1 MTHKKRRIDDRGT
14 FNMKLHPIIYIL
26 LTLIISSGV
35 TSAGES
41 DRLSGIEGEYRGT
54 VKRTE
59 MTLWAAPV
67 TGPGA
72 GKALALMFFPT
83 AQRQTQADRLMH
95 LTDALLASRQNICDI
110 EKVFE
115 QVYRPGFGTHAGLV
129 LVHGDWYQKLLLKI
143 NRFPG
148 SYWMVNDEYIFLR
161 EREYMVKEFRRDPE
175 TGELIDLRL
184 TRTGFIQNFFDNP
197 RLRLAK
203 IETASAELELLTD
216 YVNAKF
222 AAHNALNAA
231 LEGVPQE
238 SVTPCP

>member
-1 MTHKKRRIDDRGT
+1 
-14 FNMKLHPIIYIL
+14 MKVQQTVYL
-26 LTLIISSGV
+26 LFIFIFSNGV
-35 TSAGES
+35 LATGNES
-41 DRLSGIEGEYRGT
+41 YYSGIKGEYRGT
-54 VKRTE
+54 FKKVE

-72 GKALALMFFPT
+72 ERALALMFFPA
-83 AQRQTQADRLMH
+83 AQRQTQVDRLMH
-95 LTDALLASRQNICDI
+95 LTDALLASRQNICDM
-110 EKVFE
+110 EKVFD
-115 QVYRPGFGTHAGLV
+115 QVYRPGPDAHAGLV

-184 TRTGFIQNFFDNP
+184 TQTGFIQNFFDNP
-197 RLRLAK
+197 RLRLAR
-203 IETASAELELLTD
+203 IETASADLELLAG

-222 AAHNALNAA
+222 AAHYALNAA

-238 SVTPCP
+238 SVPSCR

>member
-1 MTHKKRRIDDRGT
+1 MTHKRRRIDDRGT
-14 FNMKLHPIIYIL
+14 FNMKLQYIL

-41 DRLSGIEGEYRGT
+41 DRLSGIGGEYRGT

-72 GKALALMFFPT
+72 EKALALMFFPA
-83 AQRQTQADRLMH
+83 AQRQTQSDRLMH
-95 LTDALLASRQNICDI
+95 LTDALLASRQNICDM
-110 EKVFE
+110 EEVFE
-115 QVYRPGFGTHAGLV
+115 QVYRPGFGARAGLV
-129 LVHGDWYQKLLLKI
+129 LVHGDWHQKLLLKI

-184 TRTGFIQNFFDNP
+184 TQTGFIQNFFDNP
-197 RLRLAK
+197 RLRLTR
-203 IETASAELELLTD
+203 IETASAELELLAG
-216 YVNAKF
+216 YINAKF

-238 SVTPCP
+238 SVPPCP

>member
-1 MTHKKRRIDDRGT
+1 
-14 FNMKLHPIIYIL
+14 MKLHPIIYIL

-161 EREYMVKEFRRDPE
+161 EREYMVKEFRRDPDN
-175 TGELIDLRL
+175 GELTDLRL

-197 RLRLAK
+197 RLRLAR

>member
-1 MTHKKRRIDDRGT
+1 
-14 FNMKLHPIIYIL
+14 MKVQPTVYL
-26 LTLIISSGV
+26 LFIFIFSNGV
-35 TSAGES
+35 PATDNES
-41 DRLSGIEGEYRGT
+41 YYSGIKGEYRGT
-54 VKRTE
+54 MKKVE

-67 TGPGA
+67 TGPGKE
-72 GKALALMFFPT
+72 KALALMFFPA
-83 AQRQTQADRLMH
+83 AQRQSQADRLMR
-95 LTDALLASRQNICDI
+95 LTKALLASRQNICDM

-115 QVYRPGFGTHAGLV
+115 QVYRPGFGARAGLV
-129 LVHGDWYQKLLLKI
+129 LVHGDWYQKPLLKI

-197 RLRLAK
+197 RLRLAR
-203 IETASAELELLTD
+203 IETASAELELLAG

-238 SVTPCP
+238 SVPPCP